1 MPMKSMEKRGFSPP
15 HAALRLGKWE
25 RGRKSRMRV
34 MFFTWMLLIA
44 TGLAFYTV
52 IGLAHN

>member
-1 MPMKSMEKRGFSPP
+1 M
-15 HAALRLGKWE
+15 RLGKRQ

-34 MFFTWMLLIA
+34 MFFTWLLLIT
-44 TGLAFYTV
+44 TGLVFYSV